1 MSADQ
6 VLKPSVFTIKQTVKE
21 KQRKFDRVIELI
33 KRDRSFEKEVM
44 ARFKLQMELL
54 DLIGQFTGSARHILL
69 GEGTPYADDAS
80 YIAVAIDKAFRTGNY
95 EDIQKCLIIVKSII
109 VNNGT
114 RRGAIKQAKMFTDAI
129 SRVAGWYSVYISTI
143 KNGKLTSKT
152 RARFNG
158 NWKKPMIIIELRGIR
173 QVVITE
179 HTIDVTKRTGRM
191 DKTKLIV
198 DLV

>member
-1 MSADQ
+1 
-6 VLKPSVFTIKQTVKE
+6 
-21 KQRKFDRVIELI
+21 
-33 KRDRSFEKEVM
+33 
-44 ARFKLQMELL
+44 
-54 DLIGQFTGSARHILL
+54 
-69 GEGTPYADDAS
+69 
-80 YIAVAIDKAFRTGNY
+80 
-95 EDIQKCLIIVKSII
+95 
-109 VNNGT
+109 
-114 RRGAIKQAKMFTDAI
+114 MFTDAI

>member
-6 VLKPSVFTIKQTVKE
+6 VLKPSVFTIKRAVKE
-21 KQRKFDRVIELI
+21 KQRKFDRAIKLI
-33 KRDRSFEKEVM
+33 KGDRSFEKEVM
-44 ARFKLQMELL
+44 ARFRLRMELL
-54 DLIGQFTGSARHILL
+54 DLIEQFTGSARYILL

-80 YIAVAIDKAFRTGNY
+80 YIAVAIDNALRTGNY

-109 VNNGT
+109 VNNST

-158 NWKKPMIIIELRGIR
+158 NWNKPMVIIELRGIR

-179 HTIDVTKRTGRM
+179 HTIDKILLWR
-191 DKTKLIV
+191 
-198 DLV
+198 